1 MAEDKDLVVLPKGA
15 VPDVK
20 RDELFD
26 KTVTSGDYLARLQL
40 MTSNSEKVKDGE
52 FPMNHY
58 ALVKD
63 QNFKDLGEAVDILLI
78 EWRPKA
84 IEIGEQIL
92 AVYDPDNGEFQRIQ
106 TESAGKDTG
115 CMYGPEFLV
124 WIPKAETFAT
134 FFMGSKSSRREAA
147 SVRALLK
154 KAGTLKSKKITTPS
168 FTWYSPVIEKCT
180 SAFDV
185 PNQDDIMEEWT
196 KFTNPPKSEVEKAP
210 DPGGKAARAR

>member
-1 MAEDKDLVVLPKGA
+1 MADKDLVTLPKGT
-15 VPDVK
+15 VPDVQ
-20 RDELFD
+20 RDDVFK
-26 KTVTSGDYLARLQL
+26 KTVTSGDYLPRLQL
-40 MTSNSEKVKDGE
+40 MTSNSEIVKDGK

-63 QNFKDLGEAVDILLI
+63 QNHVDLGKDVDILLV

-84 IEIGEQIL
+84 IEIDEQIL
-92 AVYDPDNGEFQRIQ
+92 AVYDPDDAEFQRIQ
-106 TESAGKDTG
+106 TESLKKDTG

-124 WIPKAETFAT
+124 WVPKAEEFAT

-154 KAGTLKSKKITTPS
+154 KAGTLKSKKITTS
-168 FTWYSPVIEKCT
+168 QYTWYSPVIEKCAG
-180 SAFDV
+180 AFDIPKQEIV
-185 PNQDDIMEEWT
+185 VEQWT

-210 DPGGKAARAR
+210 EKGKDERAR